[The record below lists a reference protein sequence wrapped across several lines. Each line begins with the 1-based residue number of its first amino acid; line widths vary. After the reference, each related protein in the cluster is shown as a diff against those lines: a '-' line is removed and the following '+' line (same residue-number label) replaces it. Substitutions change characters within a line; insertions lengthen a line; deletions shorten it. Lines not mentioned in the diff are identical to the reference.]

1 MKRGTRIVRL
11 GAVSTVIV
19 ALAVVNY
26 GLLLSPVLSAPPG
39 PRPGVTP
46 LVKPTAVP
54 LVQPTTAPLV
64 QPTEPPTVAPA
75 ATPRPRPTAT
85 EVPPPA
91 PLPVQPAEPAQTTP
105 PPPPVQPGGMLAGHL
120 AFVVFKPGMSK
131 ATYDVYVSRPDG
143 SDQHRL
149 WEWGRQPRF
158 RRGDGRIVLN
168 ADGQGKDNLWTVNPD
183 GSAARESS
191 LHPEDAHPSWSPDG
205 QRLLFDSEFYTWGEA
220 GDRIWTIWVQ
230 NSVDKGS
237 EPVSV
242 SVAGRVVPGRAPL
255 WLDNDWIVYTGCNF
269 WEGAGSCGLYT
280 APSWGGDRARQ
291 LTTGADDV
299 AGDVLGDR
307 IVYASRLDGNWE
319 IYTVNFDGGG
329 KANLTNNPGNDGLPA
344 FSPDGRNIAFVSDRG
359 GVWAIWVMNDNGT
372 GQRKL
377 FDLPGAMGDDW
388 IGERISWGP

>member
-1 MKRGTRIVRL
+1 MRIGRCSIRL
-11 GAVSTVIV
+11 ALACAVIV
-19 ALAVVNY
+19 SVAVIEFAFPS
-26 GLLLSPVLSAPPG
+26 SPVLSAPPG
-39 PRPGVTP
+39 PRPGMTP

-54 LVQPTTAPLV
+54 LVQPTDVPPSATPTATLR
-64 QPTEPPTVAPA
+64 
-75 ATPRPRPTAT
+75 PRPRATAT
-85 EVPPPA
+85 PQLPEPPQPAGSVVPPA
-91 PLPVQPAEPAQTTP
+91 PPAQ
-105 PPPPVQPGGMLAGHL
+105 PGSVLAPLAGHL
-120 AFVVFKPGMSK
+120 AFEVYKPGMSK
-131 ATYDVYVSRPDG
+131 PTYDIYISRPDG
-143 SDQHRL
+143 SDRRLL

-168 ADGQGKDNLWTVNPD
+168 GDGQGKDNLWTLNPD

-205 QRLLFDSEFYTWGEA
+205 QRLLFDSEFYTWGAA

-269 WEGAGSCGLYT
+269 WAGAGSCGLYT

-291 LTTGADDV
+291 LTTGADDI
-299 AGDVLGDR
+299 AGDVLGNR

-329 KANLTNNPGNDGLPA
+329 KANLTNNPANDGLPA
-344 FSPDGRNIAFVSDRG
+344 FSPDGRNVAFVSDRSG
-359 GVWAIWVMNDNGT
+359 AWAIWVMNGDGSN
-372 GQRKL
+372 QRKL

-388 IGERISWGP
+388 VGERISWGP